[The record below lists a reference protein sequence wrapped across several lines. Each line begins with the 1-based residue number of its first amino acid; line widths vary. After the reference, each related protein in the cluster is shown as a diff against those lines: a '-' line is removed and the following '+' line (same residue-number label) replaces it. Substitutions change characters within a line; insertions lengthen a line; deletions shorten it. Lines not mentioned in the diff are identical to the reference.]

1 MSNSGLYQNSNN
13 IVFEN
18 QKDIKKDRILKA
30 DKKDKISNKIEL

>member
-18 QKDIKKDRILKA
+18 QKDIKKDKILKA
-30 DKKDKISNKIEL
+30 DKR